1 MIIAAAVKFYIEKTD
16 QEVIL
21 CGLRHDAPFKQ
32 LAVLGFEPKKGYK
45 ELEQG
50 FLTTDEEFLNRE
62 QAYYHALECKQ
73 IEPTDGSAW
82 LISEM
87 LW

>member
-1 MIIAAAVKFYIEKTD
+1 MIISAAIKFYIEKTD

-21 CGLRHDAPFKQ
+21 CGLRHDARKQ
-32 LAVLGFEPKKGYK
+32 LAALGFEPKKGYK
-45 ELEQG
+45 EIEQG
-50 FLTTDEEFLNRE
+50 FITTDGKFLNRK

-73 IEPTDGSAW
+73 IEHTDGPAW

>member
-1 MIIAAAVKFYIEKTD
+1 MIIAAAVKFYIERTN
-16 QEVIL
+16 QEVVL

-32 LAVLGFEPKKGYK
+32 LAALGFNSAEYIAG
-45 ELEQG
+45 EEG
-50 FLTTDEEFLNRE
+50 FLTTNGEFLDRE

-73 IEPTDGSAW
+73 IKPTNGPDW